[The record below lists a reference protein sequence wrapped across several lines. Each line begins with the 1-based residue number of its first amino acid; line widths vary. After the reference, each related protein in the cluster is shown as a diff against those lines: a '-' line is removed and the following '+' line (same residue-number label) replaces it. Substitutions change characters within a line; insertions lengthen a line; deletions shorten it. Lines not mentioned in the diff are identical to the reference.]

1 MAFINL
7 ANLAMG
13 ILAILSVLYNWRIA
27 LKIMVC
33 LLACAMFVALLYL
46 ISTTTRGV
54 QLKYDGNR
62 IKERIITTAV
72 MESEARATA
81 SSFFAEDLKEARK
94 NHLVYEALC
103 IGAPTLRIMSP
114 ADAA

>member
-27 LKIMVC
+27 LKI
-33 LLACAMFVALLYL
+33 
-46 ISTTTRGV
+46 
-54 QLKYDGNR
+54 
-62 IKERIITTAV
+62 
-72 MESEARATA
+72 
-81 SSFFAEDLKEARK
+81 
-94 NHLVYEALC
+94 ALC